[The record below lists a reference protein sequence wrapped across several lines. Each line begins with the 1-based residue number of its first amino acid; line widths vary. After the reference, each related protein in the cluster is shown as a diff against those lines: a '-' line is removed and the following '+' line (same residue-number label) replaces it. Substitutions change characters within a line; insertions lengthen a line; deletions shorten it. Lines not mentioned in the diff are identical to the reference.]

1 MLGWIAIR
9 LGMRPLEPIGQE
21 EGEIANRDL
30 SRRVGPPDPRTEL
43 ARLASSLSESLVQIA
58 RAFADRSENE
68 DRLRRFVADASHE
81 LRTPLA
87 SIRGYAEAFRLGA
100 MSDPATLERAMGR
113 IEAEAVRMGVLVE
126 DLLQLASLD
135 ELPEKRRV
143 PVDLCELAEHAAQD
157 TRAVAPSRDVHL
169 AADGHAIVLADPDQI
184 RQVLANL
191 TSNVLIH
198 TPPDSPIELRAY
210 HERGHAALEVRD
222 HGPGLPADAGDR
234 VFERFWR
241 AQGGRHRGRG
251 GAGLGLAI
259 VKAIV
264 HAHHGEVHATNASD
278 GGAVVRVTLPIAN
291 GIPLAGSTDEDAC
304 ATEWRQR
311 AEPPPRA
318 EKPVAA
324 ILGGPAAVG
333 PARFAMTRG
342 VASAP

>member
-9 LGMRPLEPIGQE
+9 LGMRPLELIGRVA
-21 EGEIANRDL
+21 GESANGDP
-30 SRRVGPPDPRTEL
+30 SRPVGPRDPRTEL
-43 ARLASSLSESLVQIA
+43 ARIASSSSESLVQIA
-58 RAFADRSENE
+58 RAFADRCES
-68 DRLRRFVADASHE
+68 DDCLRGFVADASHE

-126 DLLQLASLD
+126 DLLQLASLGA
-135 ELPEKRRV
+135 LPEQRRV
-143 PVDLCELAEHAAQD
+143 PVDLCELVERAAQD
-157 TRAVAPSRDVHL
+157 TRAVAPTRDVHL

-184 RQVLANL
+184 TQVLANL
-191 TSNVLIH
+191 TSNVLNH

-241 AQGGRHRGRG
+241 ARGGRHRGRG
-251 GAGLGLAI
+251 GVGLGLAI
-259 VKAIV
+259 VRAIV
-264 HAHHGEVHATNASD
+264 HAHDGEVHATNASD

-291 GIPLAGSTDEDAC
+291 GVPLAGGTDEDAC
-304 ATEWRQR
+304 LTECGSGLSHSLAPTRLW
-311 AEPPPRA
+311 PP
-318 EKPVAA
+318 V
-324 ILGGPAAVG
+324 LGGAARSVPQG
-333 PARFAMTRG
+333 LR
-342 VASAP
+342 